1 MDTLSPPGE
10 TKFVLKFTIQV
21 SFHISIK
28 TMNMYKMN
36 NDNFYIFQSKTWS
49 YKELTFLEIEF
60 NHFPSLK
67 WAPTLWDTIDPYLL
81 GGLPLVD
88 LVDLLT

>member
-36 NDNFYIFQSKTWS
+36 NDNYTYVNQTHGHIKNQLSWK
-49 YKELTFLEIEF
+49 
-60 NHFPSLK
+60 
-67 WAPTLWDTIDPYLL
+67 
-81 GGLPLVD
+81 
-88 LVDLLT
+88 